1 MPVIIL
7 SLFLAASTAVGIWLT
22 MRQSR
27 YVRSRR
33 AAVPDDFSDVV
44 RLEDHVKA
52 ADYTVAK
59 GNLAIL
65 AAVWGLM
72 ATLAWLYFGINALH
86 RLVDGWVSRPVLAGA
101 CLILAMVLISGIVD
115 IPVDVAKTFG
125 VEAKFGFNRS
135 SPRLFAVDWAKG
147 TILSLLL
154 GAPLASG
161 LLWLIGEMSGRW
173 WLWAWAG
180 FLIFSSAMMAIYPV
194 WIAPLFNKFKPL
206 PDGEVKS
213 RVEGLLAKA
222 GYQSGG
228 LFVMDGSKRSSHGN
242 AYFTGFGRTKR
253 IVFFD
258 TLLQTLSVDETE
270 AVLAHELGHFRNHDM
285 VRSMVRLAVMSLVIF
300 FWLGVAVK
308 EPWFTDWMGLPHADA
323 VAIIVAMICI
333 EPVGLM
339 FAPLMNWMSW
349 QAEWKADAFA
359 ATLTGGTRHL
369 SSALIKLSRDSAATL
384 TPDPVFARF
393 HYSHPPLPL
402 RLARLREE

>member
-1 MPVIIL
+1 MPVILL
-7 SLFLAASTAVGIWLT
+7 SLFLAATTAVGVWLSV
-22 MRQSR
+22 RQSR

-33 AAVPDDFSDVV
+33 AAVPDDFADVV
-44 RLEDHVKA
+44 SLEDHVKA

-59 GNLAIL
+59 GDLAVL
-65 AAVWGLM
+65 AAVWGL
-72 ATLAWLYFGINALH
+72 AVTLAWLYFGITALH
-86 RLVDGWVSRPVLAGA
+86 RLVEAWISTPVLAGTG
-101 CLILAMVLISGIVD
+101 LILAMVLISGVVD

-135 SPRLFAVDWAKG
+135 SPRLFVVDWAKG
-147 TILSLLL
+147 TILSLLV
-154 GAPLASG
+154 GAPMAAG
-161 LLWLIGEMSGRW
+161 LLWLIGGMSGRW

-180 FLIFSSAMMAIYPV
+180 FLIFSGAMMVIYPV
-194 WIAPLFNKFKPL
+194 WIAPIFNKFKPL

-222 GYQSGG
+222 GYKSGG

-242 AYFTGFGRTKR
+242 AYFTGFGQTKR

-258 TLLQTLSVDETE
+258 TLLETLSVDETE

-285 VRSMVRLAVMSLVIF
+285 VRSMVRLAVISLIIF

-308 EPWFTDWMGLPHADA
+308 EPWFTDWIGLPHADA

-333 EPVGLM
+333 EPIGLM

-359 ATLTGGTRHL
+359 AALTGGSRHL
-369 SSALIKLSRDSAATL
+369 SSALIKLSRDNAATL
-384 TPDPVFARF
+384 TPDPLFARF

-402 RLARLREE
+402 RLARLRKE